1 MVRTR
6 GGRDTSKASTRAKS
20 CTGEAAPAIKEQKE
34 KGRKPRSQPPPA
46 ADVQADA
53 SSPDE
58 ASNSGGAERQVW
70 RVKAMLILYTFLL
83 LIGFVLSL
91 ASDLSRLVPALLKLS
106 LTLQILAT
114 VFFVLVGK
122 AGLR

>member
-1 MVRTR
+1 M
-6 GGRDTSKASTRAKS
+6 
-20 CTGEAAPAIKEQKE
+20 
-34 KGRKPRSQPPPA
+34 
-46 ADVQADA
+46 
-53 SSPDE
+53 
-58 ASNSGGAERQVW
+58 W

-122 AGLR
+122 ADLR

>member
-1 MVRTR
+1 M
-6 GGRDTSKASTRAKS
+6 
-20 CTGEAAPAIKEQKE
+20 
-34 KGRKPRSQPPPA
+34 
-46 ADVQADA
+46 
-53 SSPDE
+53 
-58 ASNSGGAERQVW
+58 W

-122 AGLR
+122 ADLQKCRFMRALMCYSSFACCWTVPLTHFSGSLYHQKWRFWQPFRGGVR